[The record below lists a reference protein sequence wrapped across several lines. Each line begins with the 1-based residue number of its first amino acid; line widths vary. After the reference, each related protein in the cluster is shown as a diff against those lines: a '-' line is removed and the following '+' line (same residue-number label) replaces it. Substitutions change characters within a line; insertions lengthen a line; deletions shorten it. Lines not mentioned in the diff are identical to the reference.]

1 MDLKKR
7 RKSNWVC
14 EMNSHKRTAASLD
27 RPKYFR
33 DIYATPS
40 VLGRHTVLLPDE
52 LNLFT
57 AAGRNKLYVLLR
69 QLASVPLS
77 SKLTIDFRKLK
88 VVKVSALVVFYAHLE
103 VLLENQVAKKL
114 LWIKPEEPEINFGLS
129 SMGIWALLGEVY
141 KPRSGTIRICSVSH
155 EQNQNDNKEP
165 LRNAITYVKD
175 AIALYQASG
184 PSGEADDA
192 AFGAISESF
201 TNVWQHAYAE
211 DLQVGYR
218 TLGGVKQI
226 KKWWIA
232 LKHIDGQLYMAVYD
246 VGVGI
251 PASTRRKGW
260 YSSVKQDFF
269 SLMTGIS
276 SDNQDIRAAL
286 EYGNSRY
293 KTQGR
298 GNGLP
303 TMKKF
308 VETNPDGVLRIMSGK
323 GMYRFGSQKGTE
335 NWFDLAANFPGTL
348 VQWNIALN
356 ANGGADEIDE
366 A

>member
-14 EMNSHKRTAASLD
+14 ENNSRKRAVASLN
-27 RPKYFR
+27 RPKYQP
-33 DIYATPS
+33 DIYATPA
-40 VLGRHTVLLPDE
+40 VLGRHTVSLPDQ

-57 AAGRNKLYVLLR
+57 ERGRDKLYRLLR
-69 QLASVPLS
+69 QLAAVPRF
-77 SKLTIDFRKLK
+77 SKLTLDFSGLLEIK
-88 VVKVSALVVFYAHLE
+88 VAALVVLYAHLE
-103 VLLENQVAKKL
+103 IMLESKVARKL
-114 LWIKPEEPEINFGLS
+114 LWVKSPIEEINTELS
-129 SMGIWALLGEVY
+129 SIGVWALLGEEY
-141 KPRSGTIRICSVSH
+141 RPKAGTIRICSVSN
-155 EQNQNDNKEP
+155 EQNQSNNKQP
-165 LRNAITYVKD
+165 LRDAITYAKD
-175 AIALYQASG
+175 AIAQYQLPGVES
-184 PSGEADDA
+184 EDDDA

-211 DLQVGYR
+211 DLALRHV
-218 TLGGVKQI
+218 TLGESAGV

-232 LKHIDGQLYMAVYD
+232 LKHMDGQLFMAVYD
-246 VGVGI
+246 IGVGI

-260 YSSVKQDFF
+260 YSSVKQDLVSF
-269 SLMTGIS
+269 LTGMS
-276 SDNQDIRAAL
+276 SDNQDIKTAL

-293 KTQGR
+293 KIQGR

-308 VETNPDGVLRIMSGK
+308 VEINPNGALRIMSGK
-323 GMYRFGSQKGTE
+323 GMYRFGSRNGSE
-335 NWFDLAANFPGTL
+335 DWSDLTANFPGTL

-356 ANGGADEIDE
+356 AKGEADE